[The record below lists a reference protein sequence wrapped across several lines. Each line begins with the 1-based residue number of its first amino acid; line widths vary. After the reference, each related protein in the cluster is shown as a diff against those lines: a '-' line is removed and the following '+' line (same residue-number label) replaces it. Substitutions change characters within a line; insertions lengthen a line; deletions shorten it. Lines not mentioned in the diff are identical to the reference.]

1 MNIWLWES
9 VCKVKKIRQTWKR
22 WDNIQHRRTVDSWHK
37 GDATRQSRLRHAVIR
52 GSWGDVSFLKK
63 RKYIK
68 QHFKKA
74 AQFLENFLFFYVT
87 FVALYFWTLHSW
99 TVTPLILILILLE
112 KKKPSDIIYK
122 DVIQVMTNAVHYKN
136 PLDNCSKNATP
147 NNAYSRGMRGS
158 QMVGAVEQL
167 KVREES
173 ARPTQLRSLPEPS
186 CRTFL
191 TGQW

>member
-1 MNIWLWES
+1 MNIWMWES
-9 VCKVKKIRQTWKR
+9 VCKEKKIRQTWKR

-74 AQFLENFLFFYVT
+74 AQILENFLFFLSDISCV
-87 FVALYFWTLHSW
+87 V
-99 TVTPLILILILLE
+99 LLNTSLLNSYSIDFYINKIR
-112 KKKPSDIIYK
+112 KKRPSDIIYK

-167 KVREES
+167 KVREGS

-186 CRTFL
+186 YRTFL